1 MKKFK
6 YILDEFYYCIK
17 RAFAISFLLAFEF
30 GLYNAYLCERDYSH
44 YYNYKEEFF
53 SFFYEFVEE
62 FDESFV
68 KIWECFISIYIFIY
82 ILITLSIFISKWWK
96 KRKTINK

>member
-1 MKKFK
+1 MKIFK
-6 YILDEFYYCIK
+6 YILDEFYYCVK
-17 RAFAISFLLAFEF
+17 RAFAISFLWAFVS
-30 GLYNAYLCERDYSH
+30 GLSHANLNERDYSH
-44 YYNYKEEFF
+44 YYNYKEELF
-53 SFFYEFVEE
+53 SFFYDFVEE

-68 KIWECFISIYIFIY
+68 KIWVIFIDIY